1 VILAI
6 DTSTAQASVALSGET
21 GVKTEI
27 SWIAGSH
34 HSTQLFRALDA
45 LFDLSGSRIKV
56 VSALAVAT
64 GPGSFSGIR
73 VGMSA
78 SKAFA
83 LALDVPLTGVS
94 TLDILAAGSCGP
106 NACAIIPAGRG
117 QYYLARY
124 QVERG
129 SVTRTSDY
137 RLVSLNQLSE
147 QVCDGDYVCCED
159 SSEVSEYL
167 SASGISVSRTPR
179 VTLRHASLL
188 AELGRAYFAQGGRDQ
203 SHEAEPLYLRRS
215 AAEEKR
221 DAAQG

>member
-6 DTSTAQASVALSGET
+6 DTSTAQASVALSNKS
-21 GVKTEI
+21 GVQAEI
-27 SWIAGSH
+27 SWTAGSH
-34 HSTQLFRALDA
+34 HSTQLFRALDT
-45 LFDLSGSRIKV
+45 LFELSGSNIKDV
-56 VSALAVAT
+56 GALAVAT

-83 LALDVPLTGVS
+83 LALDIPLAGVS
-94 TLDILAAGSCGP
+94 TLDVLAAGSRGP
-106 NACAIIPAGRG
+106 NVCAIISAGRG

-124 QVERG
+124 QIQQSRVVRSGE
-129 SVTRTSDY
+129 Y
-137 RLVSLNQLSE
+137 LLLSLSQLTAH
-147 QVCDGDYVCCED
+147 VYED
-159 SSEVSEYL
+159 DCLCGEELPEVSEYL
-167 SASGISVSRTPR
+167 SANGISVSREPWAS
-179 VTLRHASLL
+179 LRRASLL
-188 AELGRAYFAQGGRDQ
+188 AELGRAYFAQGGRDE